1 MAGQI
6 NLYDPALRKKRDWL
20 KLANVALG
28 AALLLLGVI
37 GAGWL
42 ARSGLPELNA
52 QVRAGEAQ
60 LEELQ
65 AQVQTLGQR
74 VAEQKPDPRLEQ
86 ELAMTRRLIEMRGIV
101 LQTLRQRL
109 GAETPTFAELLQGLA
124 NLAMPGVWITGFIW
138 DAARNEMEIRGR
150 TTDPA
155 LLPEYIRRLN
165 REPAIRG
172 RAFAA
177 LNIAEGKAEATSG
190 SPAAAPRLPPFH
202 EFTLAPVK
210 REVAASSGNDGGPR

>member
-20 KLANVALG
+20 TLANIVLG
-28 AALLLLGVI
+28 GGLLLLFII

-42 ARSGLPELNA
+42 ARSDLPGLRA
-52 QVRAGEAQ
+52 QTAAGEAQ
-60 LEELQ
+60 LQELR

-74 VAEQKPDPRLEQ
+74 AAERKPDARLEQ
-86 ELAMTRRLIEMRGIV
+86 ELAAARRLAGMRGVV

-109 GAETPTFAELLQGLA
+109 GADTASYADLLRGLA
-124 NLAMPGVWITGFIW
+124 NVAMPGVWITGFAW
-138 DAARNEMEIRGR
+138 DAASNDMEIRGR

-165 REPAIRG
+165 REPATRG
-172 RAFAA
+172 HAFAA
-177 LNIAEGKAEATSG
+177 LNVVEGKSDPVSG
-190 SPAAAPRLPPFH
+190 SSAAASRLPFFH
-202 EFTLAPVK
+202 EFTLVPVK
-210 REVAASSGNDGGPR
+210 PEAAASFVNERGQR